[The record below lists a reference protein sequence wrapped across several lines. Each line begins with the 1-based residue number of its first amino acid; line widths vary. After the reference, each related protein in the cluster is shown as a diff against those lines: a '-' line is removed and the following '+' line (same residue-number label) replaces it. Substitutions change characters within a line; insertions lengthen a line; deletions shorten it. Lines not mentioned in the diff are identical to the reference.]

1 MPVKQYT
8 EYEKQTDGSWLEQ
21 HAKTDP
27 EQIDGTIQQL
37 DFTLASGF
45 SKVSGYVNKLI
56 YNAVGHF
63 CWLSFTLSGLIQ
75 AQTWTKVLTVP
86 SGYRP
91 EASIVTP
98 GAQGVRGA
106 FQSRID
112 ADGNVYV
119 WAESTLTDV
128 SGWTLYYVK

>member
-1 MPVKQYT
+1 MLVKQYT

-27 EQIDGTIQQL
+27 EQIDGTIKQL

-63 CWLSFTLSGLIQ
+63 CWLSFTLWGLF
-75 AQTWTKVLTVP
+75 KLK
-86 SGYRP
+86 
-91 EASIVTP
+91 
-98 GAQGVRGA
+98 RG
-106 FQSRID
+106 QK
-112 ADGNVYV
+112 Y
-119 WAESTLTDV
+119 
-128 SGWTLYYVK
+128 